1 MKTITDDPVGFIE
14 TGGWTFLEPDS
25 EGEDAANDET
35 EDEED
40 DAYEPTDSD
49 VEGKLSKIKLNLKIL
64 LLMNYLCLQRMK
76 TQIPNIPKFLR
87 MKKKTNR
94 QMTLAVMKNLVRIGL
109 IWKERQQK
117 KTVRKINTLM
127 HHLNRSI
134 RAATRVASNVSL

>member
-49 VEGKLSKIKLNLKIL
+49 AEGKLPEIQIMFKLF
-64 LLMNYLCLQRMK
+64 C
-76 TQIPNIPKFLR
+76 
-87 MKKKTNR
+87 
-94 QMTLAVMKNLVRIGL
+94 
-109 IWKERQQK
+109 
-117 KTVRKINTLM
+117 
-127 HHLNRSI
+127 
-134 RAATRVASNVSL
+134 